1 MNGDYPNEGRVE
13 ICISNH
19 WGTVCD
25 YLFDASDARVV
36 CNQLGYTNGEGI
48 AYKI

>member
-25 YLFDASDARVV
+25 YLFGVSDARVV
-36 CNQLGYTNGEGI
+36 CNQLGYTNGEGTM
-48 AYKI
+48 